1 MRSYP
6 SVDVR
11 RRNRHH
17 KKKHRRKQARKSSEP
32 VETRQSWFGTLSLLL
47 GLIALF
53 VLTIQGL
60 VWLQAQ
66 NGSPAAMRMIIP
78 WVSRLEIL
86 TAIGAILLALVS
98 MPFSARRQRN
108 AVLGLLLGI
117 SVLATWIW
125 LMNWKWVL

>member
-1 MRSYP
+1 MPSYP

-11 RRNRHH
+11 RRHRHQ
-17 KKKHRRKQARKSSEP
+17 KKKHRRHRSRKPSEP
-32 VETRQSWFGTLSLLL
+32 VETRQSWFGTLSLVL

-53 VLTIQGL
+53 VLTVQGL

-66 NGSPAAMRMIIP
+66 AGSPAAMRMIIT
-78 WVSRLEIL
+78 WVARLEIL
-86 TAIGAILLALVS
+86 TAIGAILFALFS

-117 SVLATWIW
+117 SVLATWIYAA
-125 LMNWKWVL
+125 NWEHVR